1 MLPDLSGL
9 HLFGYRRVFL
19 LWLFHVC
26 VLKFHLALTLFI
38 CEPWLKNDY
47 WYCPSCTIVYLYSQ
61 SNKHAQ
67 WPDHLFPF
75 ISDLINVQLLQRPA
89 AILKKTWITE
99 SLGEKYTQTNPE
111 ISWWSAGATEDLH
124 ELTDILYLWRNLHLP
139 QIPSP
144 PKKSIG
150 RQQRYKAFRSPK
162 CFKAKIPLNALMW
175 KVKRNKVSAR
185 KSDMHC
191 PIQPLAF

>member
-1 MLPDLSGL
+1 MPFINVINSSYLVLYATGFVWFTPVWLSL
-9 HLFGYRRVFL
+9 NTFACFMFIFVYCRVFL

-61 SNKHAQ
+61 SNKRAQ
-67 WPDHLFPF
+67 WPDHVFPF

-144 PKKSIG
+144 QKKIHWETT
-150 RQQRYKAFRSPK
+150 
-162 CFKAKIPLNALMW
+162 KIQGFSFT
-175 KVKRNKVSAR
+175 KV
-185 KSDMHC
+185 
-191 PIQPLAF
+191 L